1 VRVLP
6 LDGSTPPLSL
16 LDDVRAQRRTV
27 YERLRVLADAAATE
41 QRAFTDDEQRSW
53 DELNGELTKFDER
66 IGQLAGQEQR
76 ARDAEAAMARY
87 GGAGSYHRP
96 QNAELRSFLLGEP
109 GAPRTFEVRPSGPI
123 DVRTLSK
130 LTAGAGAN
138 TVPTSFYDRLVAHM
152 IDVAQVLQ
160 YATVL
165 NTSGGESL
173 QIPKT
178 TAHSSAAI
186 VTEGASI
193 AASDPAFGQVTLGS
207 YKYGLLIQV
216 SRELVDDSG
225 VDLEGYLSQQA
236 GRALG
241 NAFGAHAI
249 TGTGT
254 AQPRGITIDSA
265 LGVTG
270 GAGAA
275 PTADQLISLFHSVL
289 PAYRNSPSAAWI
301 MRDATWAA
309 IKQLKASG
317 TGEYV
322 VGNLADTTDQR
333 LLGKPVI
340 IDATMPAVG
349 ASAKSVVFGDLS
361 AYYARIAGGIRFER
375 SDDFAF
381 GTDLVSYRALMRADG
396 ALVDTSGAVKHYASA

>member
-1 VRVLP
+1 MSSILE
-6 LDGSTPPLSL
+6 SL
-16 LDDVRAQRRTV
+16 RASRREVWT
-27 YERLRVLADAAATE
+27 RAKQLADLAVTENRGFNDSE
-41 QRAFTDDEQRSW
+41 QRAYDDLSAQL
-53 DELNGELTKFDER
+53 DKYDGR
-66 IGQLAGQEQR
+66 ISDVLGQEQR
-76 ARDAEAAMARY
+76 AAEADAVMARL
-87 GGAGSYHRP
+87 GGGGSYRP
-96 QNAELRSFLLGEP
+96 QNSELRNFLVGAP
-109 GAPRTFEVRPSGPI
+109 GAPRSFTVRPEGPI
-123 DVRTLSK
+123 DVRALSK

-138 TVPTSFYDRLVAHM
+138 TVPTSFYERLVAHM
-152 IDVAQVLQ
+152 IDTAQVLAF
-160 YATVL
+160 ATVL

-186 VTEGASI
+186 VTEGAAI
-193 AASDPAFGQVTLGS
+193 AASDPAFGQVTLGA

-225 VDLEGYLSQQA
+225 VDLEGYLAEQA

-254 AQPRGITIDSA
+254 GQPRGVTLDST

-275 PTADQLISLFHSVL
+275 PTADQLISLFHSVI
-289 PAYRNSPSAAWI
+289 PAYRNSPGAVWI
-301 MRDATWAA
+301 MRDSTWAT

-317 TGEYV
+317 TGEYL
-322 VGNLADTTDQR
+322 VGTLADATDQR

-340 IDATMPAVG
+340 IDANMPAVG
-349 ASAKSVVFGDLS
+349 AAAKSVVFGDLS
-361 AYYARIAGGIRFER
+361 QYYARIAGGVRFER

-381 GTDLVSYRALMRADG
+381 STDLVSYRALMRADG
-396 ALVDTSGAVKHYASA
+396 ALIDLTGAVKHYVSA